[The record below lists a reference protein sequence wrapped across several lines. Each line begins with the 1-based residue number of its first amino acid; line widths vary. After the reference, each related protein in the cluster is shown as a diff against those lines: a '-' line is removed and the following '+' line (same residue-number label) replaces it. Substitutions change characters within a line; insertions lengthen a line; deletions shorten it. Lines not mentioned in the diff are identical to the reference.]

1 MKKNNFNPGQGNKP
15 TSPFKNRNFIIILI
29 MLLMLFVMV
38 PMASK
43 DGEQEIT
50 RTEFLAMMGD
60 SSISIT
66 ELTLQKTPDGI
77 IIDGARKMTAEEVAE
92 AKKNQSALARITKAD
107 KDDGTGTKR
116 FKSHMLEISNE
127 QITAWEMFKGVKVK
141 VIHESTTWIDTIV
154 AFLPVILLIGFFWLM
169 TSRQMGGGGKSP
181 FSFGKSQ
188 AKVLT
193 ANGKKKTT
201 FNDVAGCDEAK
212 QDLQELVEFLKD
224 PKKYDALGGRI
235 PKGALLVGP
244 PGTGKTLL
252 ARAVAGEAGVPF
264 FSMSGSDFVEMFV
277 GVGASRVRDL
287 FETGKKNAP
296 CILFIDEIDAV
307 GRQRGAGLG
316 GGHDEREQTLNQ
328 LLVEMDGFAA
338 NEGVILIAATNR
350 PDVLDKALLRPGRFD
365 RQIVVGLPDLKGREE
380 ILRVHLKKRK
390 VPLSDDVNVSAIAKG
405 TPGLAGADLENLV
418 NEAALLAA
426 RFNNKKVTML
436 DFEEARDKLS
446 MGAERRTLLMT
457 DEEKRHT
464 AYHEAGHALMTLL
477 CKHSDPLHKITIIP
491 RGRALGVT
499 MSLPERDQVSYSRE
513 YAEER
518 IMIMMS
524 GRLAE
529 MVFFNHQSTGASN
542 DIMRATELARKMV
555 TEWGFDDEIGPVC
568 YSRTDG
574 EVFLGRE
581 ISKPKEMSEM
591 MAEKIDNA
599 VNNLIKKLDAAARKL
614 MEENKDKLVDLA
626 EALFEFEVLDRE
638 EIDRVM
644 AGEKL
649 EGTKKSRQYKALEEL
664 AAKKKRESTPPPDP
678 GKTATESSENKNQP
692 AVDSDENA
700 PTDTP
705 EENPAEE
712 PAAEQSAESSEEKKD

>member
-1 MKKNNFNPGQGNKP
+1 MSQPKP
-15 TSPFKNRNFIIILI
+15 TPPYRSKNFIILLVMIL
-29 MLLMLFVMV
+29 LLFVMF
-38 PMASK
+38 PLAGK
-43 DGEQEIT
+43 DGENDIT

-60 SSISIT
+60 STKVIT
-66 ELTLQKTPDGI
+66 ELSLQKTPDGVI
-77 IIDGARKMTAEEVAE
+77 IEGKREMSAEEKAE
-92 AKKNQSALARITKAD
+92 AKKNQSALARFTKSADNGNTKAF
-107 KDDGTGTKR
+107 R
-116 FKSHMLEISNE
+116 SHMLEVSND

-141 VIHESTTWIDTIV
+141 VIHESSTWLDTIV
-154 AFLPVILLIGFFWLM
+154 AFLPAILLIVFFYLM
-169 TSRQMGGGGKSP
+169 MNRQMGGGGKGP

-188 AKVLT
+188 AKQL
-193 ANGKKKTT
+193 NGKQKTT

-224 PKKYDALGGRI
+224 PKKFDALGGRI

-328 LLVEMDGFAA
+328 LLVEMDGFTA

-380 ILRVHLKKRK
+380 ILKVHLKKRK
-390 VPLSDDVNVSAIAKG
+390 VPLADDVDVKAVAKG

-529 MVFFNHQSTGASN
+529 LIFFNHQSTGASN
-542 DIMRATELARKMV
+542 DIQRATELARKMV

-599 VNNLIKKLDAAARKL
+599 VNNLIKRLDLAAKKLI
-614 MEENKDKLVDLA
+614 EENKDKLIDLA

-649 EGTKKSRQYKALEEL
+649 TGTKKSRQYKALEEMEE
-664 AAKKKRESTPPPDP
+664 KKKRENTPPPDP
-678 GKTATESSENKNQP
+678 GKQP
-692 AVDSDENA
+692 PVA
-700 PTDTP
+700 PVTDAP
-705 EENPAEE
+705 VAEIKPA
-712 PAAEQSAESSEEKKD
+712 PAAGTTTANDGEAHTETLKSSEEPKQENS

>member
-1 MKKNNFNPGQGNKP
+1 MSQEKK
-15 TSPFKNRNFIIILI
+15 SPPYRSKNFIILLVMIL
-29 MLLMLFVMV
+29 LLFVMF
-38 PMASK
+38 PLAGK
-43 DGEQEIT
+43 DGDSDIT

-60 SSISIT
+60 STKVIT
-66 ELTLQKTPDGI
+66 ELTLQKTPDGVI
-77 IIDGARKMTAEEVAE
+77 IEGQREMSPEEIAE
-92 AKKNQSALARITKAD
+92 AKKNRSALARFTKSS
-107 KDDGTGTKR
+107 DDNGKTKR
-116 FKSHMLEISNE
+116 FKSHMLEVSND
-127 QITAWEMFKGVKVK
+127 QITAWEMYKGVKVK
-141 VIHESTTWIDTIV
+141 VIHESSTWLDTII
-154 AFLPVILLIGFFWLM
+154 AFLPAILLIVFFYFM
-169 TSRQMGGGGKSP
+169 MNRQMGGGGKGP

-188 AKVLT
+188 AKQL
-193 ANGKKKTT
+193 NGKQKTT

-224 PKKYDALGGRI
+224 PKKFDALGGRI

-328 LLVEMDGFAA
+328 LLVEMDGFTA
-338 NEGVILIAATNR
+338 NEGVILSAATNR

-380 ILRVHLKKRK
+380 ILKVHLKKRK
-390 VPLSDDVNVSAIAKG
+390 VPLADDVDVKAVAKG

-529 MVFFNHQSTGASN
+529 LIFFNHQSTGASN
-542 DIMRATELARKMV
+542 DIQRATELARKMV

-599 VNNLIKKLDAAARKL
+599 VNNLIKRLDLAAKKLI
-614 MEENKDKLVDLA
+614 EENKDKLIDLA

-649 EGTKKSRQYKALEEL
+649 TGTKKSRQYKALEEMEE
-664 AAKKKRESTPPPDP
+664 KKKRENTPPPDP
-678 GKTATESSENKNQP
+678 GKQP
-692 AVDSDENA
+692 PVA
-700 PTDTP
+700 PVTDAP
-705 EENPAEE
+705 VAEIKPA
-712 PAAEQSAESSEEKKD
+712 PAAGTTPANDGDAQSSSVESHQENS

>member
-1 MKKNNFNPGQGNKP
+1 MNQPKKP
-15 TSPFKNRNFIIILI
+15 TAPFKNRNFIIVLI
-29 MLLMLFVMV
+29 MLLMLFVMF
-38 PMASK
+38 PMTAK
-43 DGEQEIT
+43 DSEKDIT

-60 SSISIT
+60 SAKVIT
-66 ELTLQKTPDGI
+66 ELTLQKTPDGVI
-77 IIDGARKMTAEEVAE
+77 IEGAYKMTPEEIAE
-92 AKKNQSALARITKAD
+92 AKKNRSALARFTRASGDVNTKH
-107 KDDGTGTKR
+107 

-127 QITAWEMFKGVKVK
+127 QISAWETFKGVKVK
-141 VIHESTTWIDTIV
+141 VIHESTTWLDTLI
-154 AFLPVILLIGFFWLM
+154 AFLPAILLIAFFYIMM
-169 TSRQMGGGGKSP
+169 TRQMGGGGKSP

-188 AKVLT
+188 VKQLNAQ
-193 ANGKKKTT
+193 KKTT

-264 FSMSGSDFVEMFV
+264 FSMSGSEFVEMFV

-328 LLVEMDGFAA
+328 LLVEMDGFTA

-380 ILRVHLKKRK
+380 ILKVHLKKRK
-390 VPLSDDVNVSAIAKG
+390 VPLAPDVDVKAVAKG

-529 MVFFNHQSTGASN
+529 LIFFNHQSTGASN
-542 DIMRATELARKMV
+542 DIQRATELARKMV
-555 TEWGFDDEIGPVC
+555 TEWGFDEEIGPVC

-599 VNNLIKKLDAAARKL
+599 INNLIKRMDQAARKL
-614 MEENKDKLVDLA
+614 LEENKDKLIDLA

-638 EIDRVM
+638 EIDKVM

-649 EGTKKSRQYKALEEL
+649 TGTKKSRQYQAMEEL
-664 AAKKKRESTPPPDP
+664 AKKREEENTPPPDP
-678 GKTATESSENKNQP
+678 GNPPPVAPIADVQPAPAPTVTGNETATNSVKESDQ
-692 AVDSDENA
+692 
-700 PTDTP
+700 
-705 EENPAEE
+705 
-712 PAAEQSAESSEEKKD
+712 Q

>member
-1 MKKNNFNPGQGNKP
+1 MNQPKKPA
-15 TSPFKNRNFIIILI
+15 PFKNKNFIIVLI
-29 MLLMLFVMV
+29 MLLMLFVMF
-38 PMASK
+38 PMTGKDSSK
-43 DGEQEIT
+43 DIT
-50 RTEFLAMMGD
+50 RTEFLALMGD
-60 SSISIT
+60 STKVIT
-66 ELTLQKTPDGI
+66 ELTLQKTPDGVI
-77 IIDGARKMTAEEVAE
+77 IEGAYEMSPEEVAE
-92 AKKNQSALARITKAD
+92 AKKNQSALARFTRNNSDTKN
-107 KDDGTGTKR
+107 KH

-127 QITAWEMFKGVKVK
+127 QISTWEAFKGVKVK
-141 VIHESTTWIDTIV
+141 VIHESTTWIDTLV
-154 AFLPVILLIGFFWLM
+154 AFLPAILLIAFFYIM
-169 TSRQMGGGGKSP
+169 MSRQMGGGGKSP

-188 AKVLT
+188 VRQL
-193 ANGKKKTT
+193 NSQKKTT

-224 PKKYDALGGRI
+224 PKKYDKLGGRI

-328 LLVEMDGFAA
+328 LLVEMDGFTA

-380 ILRVHLKKRK
+380 ILKVHLKKRK
-390 VPLSDDVNVSAIAKG
+390 VPLGDDVDVKAVAKG

-529 MVFFNHQSTGASN
+529 LIFFNHQSTGASN
-542 DIMRATELARKMV
+542 DIQRATELARKMV
-555 TEWGFDDEIGPVC
+555 TEWGFDEEIGPVC
-568 YSRTDG
+568 YSRADG

-599 VNNLIKKLDAAARKL
+599 INNLIKRMDNKARQL
-614 MEENKDKLVDLA
+614 LEEHKDKLTDLA

-638 EIDRVM
+638 EIDKVM

-649 EGTKKSRQYKALEEL
+649 TGTKKSRQYKAMEEL
-664 AAKKKRESTPPPDP
+664 AKKREEENTPPPDP
-678 GKTATESSENKNQP
+678 GDQPPVAPITDVQPAPASGNETATNSVKEN
-692 AVDSDENA
+692 E
-700 PTDTP
+700 
-705 EENPAEE
+705 
-712 PAAEQSAESSEEKKD
+712 

>member
-1 MKKNNFNPGQGNKP
+1 
-15 TSPFKNRNFIIILI
+15 
-29 MLLMLFVMV
+29 
-38 PMASK
+38 
-43 DGEQEIT
+43 
-50 RTEFLAMMGD
+50 
-60 SSISIT
+60 
-66 ELTLQKTPDGI
+66 
-77 IIDGARKMTAEEVAE
+77 
-92 AKKNQSALARITKAD
+92 
-107 KDDGTGTKR
+107 
-116 FKSHMLEISNE
+116 
-127 QITAWEMFKGVKVK
+127 
-141 VIHESTTWIDTIV
+141 
-154 AFLPVILLIGFFWLM
+154 
-169 TSRQMGGGGKSP
+169 
-181 FSFGKSQ
+181 
-188 AKVLT
+188 
-193 ANGKKKTT
+193 
-201 FNDVAGCDEAK
+201 
-212 QDLQELVEFLKD
+212 
-224 PKKYDALGGRI
+224 
-235 PKGALLVGP
+235 
-244 PGTGKTLL
+244 KTLL

-328 LLVEMDGFAA
+328 LLVEMDGFTA

-380 ILRVHLKKRK
+380 ILKVHLKKRK
-390 VPLSDDVNVSAIAKG
+390 VPLAPDVDVKAVAKG

-529 MVFFNHQSTGASN
+529 LIFFNHQSTGASN
-542 DIMRATELARKMV
+542 DIQRATELARKMV
-555 TEWGFDDEIGPVC
+555 TEWGFDEEIGPVC
-568 YSRTDG
+568 YSRADG

-599 VNNLIKKLDAAARKL
+599 INNLIKRMDQAARKL
-614 MEENKDKLVDLA
+614 IEENKDKLIDLA

-649 EGTKKSRQYKALEEL
+649 TGTKKSRQYQAMEEL
-664 AAKKKRESTPPPDP
+664 AKKREEENTPPPDP
-678 GKTATESSENKNQP
+678 GNPPPVAPITDVQPAPATGNETATNSVKESDQ
-692 AVDSDENA
+692 
-700 PTDTP
+700 
-705 EENPAEE
+705 
-712 PAAEQSAESSEEKKD
+712 Q

>member
-1 MKKNNFNPGQGNKP
+1 MSQMQGKP
-15 TSPFKNRNFIIILI
+15 TSPFKNRNFIVLIIMI
-29 MLLMLFVMV
+29 LLLFVMF
-38 PMASK
+38 PLATNDNNEEM
-43 DGEQEIT
+43 T

-60 SSISIT
+60 STKVIT
-66 ELTLQKTPDGI
+66 ELSLQKTPDGVI
-77 IIDGARKMTAEEVAE
+77 VEGTRMMSDKEMAE
-92 AKKNQSALARITKAD
+92 AKQQQSAIARFTKAGSEVPN
-107 KDDGTGTKR
+107 KKH
-116 FKSHMLEISNE
+116 FKTHMLDVTNE
-127 QITAWEMFKGVKVK
+127 MASAWETYKGVKVK
-141 VIHESTTWIDTIV
+141 VIHESTTWIDTLV
-154 AFLPVILLIGFFWLM
+154 AFLPVLLLIAFFWIM
-169 TSRQMGGGGKSP
+169 TSRQMGGGGKNP

-188 AKVLT
+188 VKQL
-193 ANGKKKTT
+193 NNNKKKTM
-201 FNDVAGCDEAK
+201 FSDVAGCDEAK

-224 PKKYDALGGRI
+224 PKKYDELGGRI

-307 GRQRGAGLG
+307 G
-316 GGHDEREQTLNQ
+316 
-328 LLVEMDGFAA
+328 
-338 NEGVILIAATNR
+338 
-350 PDVLDKALLRPGRFD
+350 ALLRPGRFD

-380 ILRVHLKKRK
+380 ILKVHLKKRK
-390 VPLSDDVNVSAIAKG
+390 VPLDKDVDVSAIAKG

-529 MVFFNHQSTGASN
+529 LIFFNHQSTGASN
-542 DIMRATELARKMV
+542 DIQRATELARKMV
-555 TEWGFDDEIGPVC
+555 TEWGFDDNIGPVC
-568 YSRTDG
+568 YSRNDG
-574 EVFLGRE
+574 EIFLGRE
-581 ISKPKEMSEM
+581 ISKPKEMSEK
-591 MAEKIDNA
+591 MAEMIDDAINS
-599 VNNLIKKLDAAARKL
+599 LIKRMDQAARKL
-614 MEENKDKLVDLA
+614 LEENKDKLIDLA

-638 EIDRVM
+638 EIDKVM

-649 EGTKKSRQYKALEEL
+649 TGTKKSRQYQAMEEL
-664 AAKKKRESTPPPDP
+664 AAKKKREETPPPDP
-678 GKTATESSENKNQP
+678 GKQPPVAPVADAPVSEVQPKPATGNETATNSINNTEH
-692 AVDSDENA
+692 
-700 PTDTP
+700 
-705 EENPAEE
+705 
-712 PAAEQSAESSEEKKD
+712 

>member
-1 MKKNNFNPGQGNKP
+1 MNQPKKPA
-15 TSPFKNRNFIIILI
+15 PFKNKNFIIVLI
-29 MLLMLFVMV
+29 MLLMLFVMF
-38 PMASK
+38 PMTGKDSSK
-43 DGEQEIT
+43 DIT

-60 SSISIT
+60 STKVIT
-66 ELTLQKTPDGI
+66 ELTLQKTPDGVI
-77 IIDGARKMTAEEVAE
+77 IEGAYEMSPEEIAE
-92 AKKNQSALARITKAD
+92 AKKGQSALARFTRNSTDTKN
-107 KDDGTGTKR
+107 KH

-127 QITAWEMFKGVKVK
+127 QISTWEAFKGVKVK
-141 VIHESTTWIDTIV
+141 VIHESTTWIDTLV
-154 AFLPVILLIGFFWLM
+154 AFLPAILLIAFFYIM
-169 TSRQMGGGGKSP
+169 MSRQMGGGGKSP

-188 AKVLT
+188 VRQL
-193 ANGKKKTT
+193 NSQKKTT

-224 PKKYDALGGRI
+224 PKKYDKLGGRI

-328 LLVEMDGFAA
+328 LLVEMDGFTA

-380 ILRVHLKKRK
+380 ILKVHLKKRK
-390 VPLSDDVNVSAIAKG
+390 VPLGDDVDVKAVAKG

-529 MVFFNHQSTGASN
+529 LIFFNHQSTGASN
-542 DIMRATELARKMV
+542 DIQRATELARKMV
-555 TEWGFDDEIGPVC
+555 TEWGFDEEIGPVC
-568 YSRTDG
+568 YSRADG

-599 VNNLIKKLDAAARKL
+599 INNLIKRMDNKAREL
-614 MEENKDKLVDLA
+614 LEEHKDKLTDLA

-638 EIDRVM
+638 EIDKVM

-649 EGTKKSRQYKALEEL
+649 TGTKKSRQYKAMEEL
-664 AAKKKRESTPPPDP
+664 AKKREEENTPPPDP
-678 GKTATESSENKNQP
+678 GDQPPVAPIADVQPAPASGNETATNSVKEN
-692 AVDSDENA
+692 E
-700 PTDTP
+700 
-705 EENPAEE
+705 
-712 PAAEQSAESSEEKKD
+712 

>member
-1 MKKNNFNPGQGNKP
+1 MNQPKKPA
-15 TSPFKNRNFIIILI
+15 PFKNKNFIIVLI
-29 MLLMLFVMV
+29 MLLMLFVMF
-38 PMASK
+38 PMTGKDSSK
-43 DGEQEIT
+43 DIT

-60 SSISIT
+60 STKVIT
-66 ELTLQKTPDGI
+66 ELTLQKTPDGVI
-77 IIDGARKMTAEEVAE
+77 IEGAYEMSPEEVAE
-92 AKKNQSALARITKAD
+92 AKKNQSALARFTRNNSDTKN
-107 KDDGTGTKR
+107 KH

-127 QITAWEMFKGVKVK
+127 QISTWEAFKGVKVK
-141 VIHESTTWIDTIV
+141 VIHESTTWIDTLV
-154 AFLPVILLIGFFWLM
+154 AFLPAILLIAFFYIM
-169 TSRQMGGGGKSP
+169 MSRQMGGGGKSP

-188 AKVLT
+188 VRQL
-193 ANGKKKTT
+193 NSQKKTT

-224 PKKYDALGGRI
+224 PKKYDKLGGRI

-328 LLVEMDGFAA
+328 LLVEMDGFTA

-380 ILRVHLKKRK
+380 ILKVHLKKRK
-390 VPLSDDVNVSAIAKG
+390 VPLGDDVDVKAVAKG

-529 MVFFNHQSTGASN
+529 LIFFNHQSTGASN
-542 DIMRATELARKMV
+542 DIQRATELARKMV
-555 TEWGFDDEIGPVC
+555 TEWGFDEEIGPVC
-568 YSRTDG
+568 YSRADG

-599 VNNLIKKLDAAARKL
+599 INNLIKRMDNKAREL
-614 MEENKDKLVDLA
+614 LEENKDKLTDLA

-649 EGTKKSRQYKALEEL
+649 TGTKKSRQYKAMEEL
-664 AAKKKRESTPPPDP
+664 AKKREEENTPPPDP
-678 GKTATESSENKNQP
+678 GDQPPVAPITDVQPAPASGNETATNSVKEN
-692 AVDSDENA
+692 E
-700 PTDTP
+700 
-705 EENPAEE
+705 
-712 PAAEQSAESSEEKKD
+712 

>member
-1 MKKNNFNPGQGNKP
+1 MNQPKKPA
-15 TSPFKNRNFIIILI
+15 PFKNKNFIIVLI
-29 MLLMLFVMV
+29 MLLMLFVMF
-38 PMASK
+38 PMTGKDSSK
-43 DGEQEIT
+43 DIT

-60 SSISIT
+60 STKVIT
-66 ELTLQKTPDGI
+66 ELTLQKTPDGVI
-77 IIDGARKMTAEEVAE
+77 IEGAYEMSPEEIAE
-92 AKKNQSALARITKAD
+92 AKKNQSALARFTRNSTDTKN
-107 KDDGTGTKR
+107 KH
-116 FKSHMLEISNE
+116 FKSHMLDISNE
-127 QITAWEMFKGVKVK
+127 QISTWEAFKGVKVK
-141 VIHESTTWIDTIV
+141 VIHESTTWIDTLV
-154 AFLPVILLIGFFWLM
+154 AFLPAILLIAFFYIM
-169 TSRQMGGGGKSP
+169 MSRQMGGGGKSP

-188 AKVLT
+188 VRQL
-193 ANGKKKTT
+193 NSQKKTT

-224 PKKYDALGGRI
+224 PKKYDKLGGRI

-328 LLVEMDGFAA
+328 LLVEMDGFTA

-365 RQIVVGLPDLKGREE
+365 RQIVVGLPDLRGREE
-380 ILRVHLKKRK
+380 ILKVHLKKRK
-390 VPLSDDVNVSAIAKG
+390 VPLGDDVDVKAVAKG

-529 MVFFNHQSTGASN
+529 LIFFNHQSTGASN
-542 DIMRATELARKMV
+542 DIQRATELARKMV
-555 TEWGFDDEIGPVC
+555 TEWGFDEEIGPVC
-568 YSRTDG
+568 YSRADG

-599 VNNLIKKLDAAARKL
+599 INNLIKRMDNKAREL
-614 MEENKDKLVDLA
+614 LEEHKDKLIDLA

-638 EIDRVM
+638 EIDKVM

-649 EGTKKSRQYKALEEL
+649 TGTKKSRQYKAMEEL
-664 AAKKKRESTPPPDP
+664 AKKREEENTPPPDP
-678 GKTATESSENKNQP
+678 GDQPPVAPITDVQPAPAAGNETATNSVKGNE
-692 AVDSDENA
+692 
-700 PTDTP
+700 
-705 EENPAEE
+705 
-712 PAAEQSAESSEEKKD
+712 

>member
-1 MKKNNFNPGQGNKP
+1 MSQEKK
-15 TSPFKNRNFIIILI
+15 SPPYRSKNFIILLVMIL
-29 MLLMLFVMV
+29 LLFVMF
-38 PMASK
+38 PLAGK
-43 DGEQEIT
+43 DGDSDIT

-60 SSISIT
+60 STKVIT
-66 ELTLQKTPDGI
+66 ELTLQKTPDGVI
-77 IIDGARKMTAEEVAE
+77 IEGQREMSPEEIAE
-92 AKKNQSALARITKAD
+92 AKKNRSALARFTKSS
-107 KDDGTGTKR
+107 DDNGKTKR
-116 FKSHMLEISNE
+116 FKSHMLEVSND
-127 QITAWEMFKGVKVK
+127 QITAWEMYKGVKVK
-141 VIHESTTWIDTIV
+141 VIHESSTWLDTII
-154 AFLPVILLIGFFWLM
+154 AFLPAILLIVFFYFM
-169 TSRQMGGGGKSP
+169 MNRQMGGGGKSP

-188 AKVLT
+188 ARQL
-193 ANGKKKTT
+193 NGKQKTT

-224 PKKYDALGGRI
+224 PKKFDALGGRI

-328 LLVEMDGFAA
+328 LLVEMDGFTA

-380 ILRVHLKKRK
+380 ILKVHLKKRK
-390 VPLSDDVNVSAIAKG
+390 VPLADDVDVKAVAKG

-529 MVFFNHQSTGASN
+529 LIFFNHQSTGASN
-542 DIMRATELARKMV
+542 DIQRATELARKMV

-599 VNNLIKKLDAAARKL
+599 VNSLIKRLDLAAKKLI
-614 MEENKDKLVDLA
+614 EENKDKLIDLA

-649 EGTKKSRQYKALEEL
+649 TGTKKSRQYKALEEMEE
-664 AAKKKRESTPPPDP
+664 KKKRENTPPPDP
-678 GKTATESSENKNQP
+678 GKQPPVTPVTDAPVAEIKPAPAAGTTPASDDAHTEALKSSENAKQ
-692 AVDSDENA
+692 EN
-700 PTDTP
+700 
-705 EENPAEE
+705 
-712 PAAEQSAESSEEKKD
+712 S

>member
-1 MKKNNFNPGQGNKP
+1 MNQPKKPA
-15 TSPFKNRNFIIILI
+15 PFKNKNFIIVLI
-29 MLLMLFVMV
+29 MLLMLFVMF
-38 PMASK
+38 PMTGKDSSK
-43 DGEQEIT
+43 DIT

-60 SSISIT
+60 STKVIT
-66 ELTLQKTPDGI
+66 ELTLQKTPDGVI
-77 IIDGARKMTAEEVAE
+77 IEGAYEMSPEEIAE
-92 AKKNQSALARITKAD
+92 AKKGQSALARFTRNSTDTKN
-107 KDDGTGTKR
+107 KH

-127 QITAWEMFKGVKVK
+127 QISTWEAFKGVKVK
-141 VIHESTTWIDTIV
+141 VIHESTTWIDTLV
-154 AFLPVILLIGFFWLM
+154 AFLPAILLIAFFYIM
-169 TSRQMGGGGKSP
+169 MSRQMGGGGKSP

-188 AKVLT
+188 VRQL
-193 ANGKKKTT
+193 NSQKKTT

-224 PKKYDALGGRI
+224 PKKYDKLGGRI

-328 LLVEMDGFAA
+328 LLVEMDGFTA

-380 ILRVHLKKRK
+380 ILKVHLKKRK
-390 VPLSDDVNVSAIAKG
+390 VPLGDDVDVKAVAKG

-529 MVFFNHQSTGASN
+529 LIFFNHQSTGASN
-542 DIMRATELARKMV
+542 DIQRATELARKMV
-555 TEWGFDDEIGPVC
+555 TEWGFDEEIGPVC
-568 YSRTDG
+568 YSRADG

-599 VNNLIKKLDAAARKL
+599 INNLIKRMNNKAREL
-614 MEENKDKLVDLA
+614 LEEHKDKLTDLA

-638 EIDRVM
+638 EIDKVM

-649 EGTKKSRQYKALEEL
+649 TGTKKSRQYKAMEEL
-664 AAKKKRESTPPPDP
+664 AKKREEENTPPPDP
-678 GKTATESSENKNQP
+678 GDQPPVAPITDVQPAPATGNETATNSVKEN
-692 AVDSDENA
+692 E
-700 PTDTP
+700 
-705 EENPAEE
+705 
-712 PAAEQSAESSEEKKD
+712 

>member
-1 MKKNNFNPGQGNKP
+1 MSKNPGKP
-15 TSPFKNRNFIIILI
+15 TPPYRSKNFIILLI
-29 MLLMLFVMV
+29 MIILLFVMF
-38 PMASK
+38 PLASK
-43 DGEQEIT
+43 DDNTDMT

-60 SSISIT
+60 STQVIT
-66 ELTLQKTPDGI
+66 ELTLQKTKDGI
-77 IIDGARKMTAEEVAE
+77 IIEGARELTAEEAAA
-92 AKKNQSALARITKAD
+92 AKNDQSLFAKFSRGNNSNPSK
-107 KDDGTGTKR
+107 KQFR
-116 FKSHMLEISNE
+116 SHMLEVTND
-127 QITAWEMFKGVKVK
+127 QITAWEVFKGVKVK
-141 VIHESTTWIDTIV
+141 VIHEESSWLDTLV
-154 AFLPVILLIGFFWLM
+154 AFMPAILLIVFFYFM
-169 TSRQMGGGGKSP
+169 MSRQMGGGGKSP
-181 FSFGKSQ
+181 FAFGKSQ
-188 AKVLT
+188 AKQLDQ
-193 ANGKKKTT
+193 KKKTY
-201 FNDVAGCDEAK
+201 FKDVAGCDEAK

-224 PKKYDALGGRI
+224 PKKFDALGGRI

-287 FETGKKNAP
+287 FENGKKNAP

-328 LLVEMDGFAA
+328 LLVEMDGFTA

-390 VPLSDDVNVSAIAKG
+390 VPLADDVDIKAVAKG

-418 NEAALLAA
+418 NEAALMAA

-529 MVFFNHQSTGASN
+529 LVFFNHQSTGASN
-542 DIMRATELARKMV
+542 DIQRATELARKMI

-599 VNNLIKKLDAAARKL
+599 INSLIKRLDQRARQL
-614 MEENKDKLVDLA
+614 MEENKDKLTDLA

-649 EGTKKSRQYKALEEL
+649 EGTKKSRQYKAMEEL
-664 AAKKKRESTPPPDP
+664 AAKKKAEDTPPPDP
-678 GKTATESSENKNQP
+678 GTTPPTAPISTIEPAAAGGEIPAEEAHSEAVSENKP
-692 AVDSDENA
+692 KAL
-700 PTDTP
+700 
-705 EENPAEE
+705 
-712 PAAEQSAESSEEKKD
+712 SEDPKSET

>member
-1 MKKNNFNPGQGNKP
+1 MSQEKK
-15 TSPFKNRNFIIILI
+15 SPPYRSKNFIILLVMIL
-29 MLLMLFVMV
+29 LLFVMF
-38 PMASK
+38 PLAGK
-43 DGEQEIT
+43 DGDSDIT

-60 SSISIT
+60 STKVIT
-66 ELTLQKTPDGI
+66 ELTLQKTPDGVI
-77 IIDGARKMTAEEVAE
+77 IEGQREMSPEEIAEARK
-92 AKKNQSALARITKAD
+92 NRSALARFTKSS
-107 KDDGTGTKR
+107 DDSGKTKR
-116 FKSHMLEISNE
+116 FKSHMLEVSND
-127 QITAWEMFKGVKVK
+127 QITAWEMYKGVKVK
-141 VIHESTTWIDTIV
+141 VIHESSTWLDTII
-154 AFLPVILLIGFFWLM
+154 AFLPAILLIVFFYFM
-169 TSRQMGGGGKSP
+169 MNRQMGGGGKSP

-188 AKVLT
+188 ARQL
-193 ANGKKKTT
+193 NGKQKTT

-224 PKKYDALGGRI
+224 PKKFDALGGRI

-328 LLVEMDGFAA
+328 LLVEMDGFTA

-380 ILRVHLKKRK
+380 ILKVHLKKRK
-390 VPLSDDVNVSAIAKG
+390 VPLADDVDVKAVAKG

-529 MVFFNHQSTGASN
+529 LIFFNHQSTGASN
-542 DIMRATELARKMV
+542 DIQRATELARKMV

-599 VNNLIKKLDAAARKL
+599 VNSLIKRLDLAAKKLI
-614 MEENKDKLVDLA
+614 EENKDKLIDLA

-649 EGTKKSRQYKALEEL
+649 TGTKKSRQYKALEEMEE
-664 AAKKKRESTPPPDP
+664 KKKRENTPPPDP
-678 GKTATESSENKNQP
+678 GKQPPVAPVTDAPVAEIKPAPAAGTTPASDDAHTEALKSSENAKQ
-692 AVDSDENA
+692 EN
-700 PTDTP
+700 
-705 EENPAEE
+705 
-712 PAAEQSAESSEEKKD
+712 S

>member
-1 MKKNNFNPGQGNKP
+1 MSQGKQTP
-15 TSPFKNRNFIIILI
+15 PYRSKNFIILLV
-29 MLLMLFVMV
+29 MLLLLFVMF
-38 PMASK
+38 PLAGK
-43 DGEQEIT
+43 DGDTDIT

-60 SSISIT
+60 STKVIT
-66 ELTLQKTPDGI
+66 ELTLQKTPDGVI
-77 IIDGARKMTAEEVAE
+77 IEGKREMNPDEIAE
-92 AKKNQSALARITKAD
+92 AKKNRSAFARFTKSSDNSTA
-107 KDDGTGTKR
+107 KSFR
-116 FKSHMLEISNE
+116 SHMLEVSND
-127 QITAWEMFKGVKVK
+127 QITAWEMYKGVKVK
-141 VIHESTTWIDTIV
+141 VIHESSTWLDTLV
-154 AFLPVILLIGFFWLM
+154 AFLPAVLLIVFFYLM
-169 TSRQMGGGGKSP
+169 MNRQMGGGGKGP

-188 AKVLT
+188 ARQL
-193 ANGKKKTT
+193 NGKQKTT

-224 PKKYDALGGRI
+224 PKKFDALGGRI

-328 LLVEMDGFAA
+328 LLVEMDGFTA

-380 ILRVHLKKRK
+380 ILKVHLKKRK
-390 VPLSDDVNVSAIAKG
+390 VPLADDVDVKAVAKG

-529 MVFFNHQSTGASN
+529 LIFFNHQSTGASN
-542 DIMRATELARKMV
+542 DIQRATELARKMV

-599 VNNLIKKLDAAARKL
+599 VNSLIKRLDLAARKL
-614 MEENKDKLVDLA
+614 IEENKDKLIDLA

-649 EGTKKSRQYKALEEL
+649 TGTKKSRQYKALEEME
-664 AAKKKRESTPPPDP
+664 AKKEKEDTPPPDP
-678 GKTATESSENKNQP
+678 GREPPVAPVADAPIAEIKPAPASGTSPAGEDAHSETLKT
-692 AVDSDENA
+692 
-700 PTDTP
+700 
-705 EENPAEE
+705 AEE
-712 PAAEQSAESSEEKKD
+712 PKQDHT

>member
-1 MKKNNFNPGQGNKP
+1 MNQPKKPA
-15 TSPFKNRNFIIILI
+15 PFKNKNFIIVLI
-29 MLLMLFVMV
+29 MLLMLFVMF
-38 PMASK
+38 PMTGKDSSK
-43 DGEQEIT
+43 DIT

-60 SSISIT
+60 STKVIT
-66 ELTLQKTPDGI
+66 ELTLQKTPDGVI
-77 IIDGARKMTAEEVAE
+77 IEGAYEMSPEEIAE
-92 AKKNQSALARITKAD
+92 AKKSQSALARFTRNSTDTKN
-107 KDDGTGTKR
+107 KH
-116 FKSHMLEISNE
+116 FKSHMLDISNE
-127 QITAWEMFKGVKVK
+127 QISTWEAFKGVKVK
-141 VIHESTTWIDTIV
+141 VIHESTTWIDTLV
-154 AFLPVILLIGFFWLM
+154 AFLPAILLIAFFYIM
-169 TSRQMGGGGKSP
+169 MSRQMGGGGKSP

-188 AKVLT
+188 VRQL
-193 ANGKKKTT
+193 NSQKKTT

-224 PKKYDALGGRI
+224 PKKYDKLGGRI

-328 LLVEMDGFAA
+328 LLVEMDGFTA

-380 ILRVHLKKRK
+380 ILKVHLKKRK
-390 VPLSDDVNVSAIAKG
+390 VPLGDDVDVKAVAKG

-529 MVFFNHQSTGASN
+529 LIFFNHQSTGASN
-542 DIMRATELARKMV
+542 DIQRATELARKMV
-555 TEWGFDDEIGPVC
+555 TEWGFDEEIGPVC
-568 YSRTDG
+568 YSRADG

-599 VNNLIKKLDAAARKL
+599 INNLIKRMDNKARQL
-614 MEENKDKLVDLA
+614 LEEHKDKLTDLA

-638 EIDRVM
+638 EIDKVM

-649 EGTKKSRQYKALEEL
+649 TGTKKSRQYKAMEEL
-664 AAKKKRESTPPPDP
+664 AKKREEENTPPPDP
-678 GKTATESSENKNQP
+678 GDQPPVAPIADVQPAPASGNETATNSVKEN
-692 AVDSDENA
+692 E
-700 PTDTP
+700 
-705 EENPAEE
+705 
-712 PAAEQSAESSEEKKD
+712 

>member
-1 MKKNNFNPGQGNKP
+1 MSQEKK
-15 TSPFKNRNFIIILI
+15 SPPYRSKNFIILLVMIL
-29 MLLMLFVMV
+29 LLFVMF
-38 PMASK
+38 PLAGK
-43 DGEQEIT
+43 DGDSDIT

-60 SSISIT
+60 STKVIT
-66 ELTLQKTPDGI
+66 ELTLQKTPDGVI
-77 IIDGARKMTAEEVAE
+77 IEGQREMSPEEIAEARK
-92 AKKNQSALARITKAD
+92 NRSALARFTKSS
-107 KDDGTGTKR
+107 DDNGKTKR
-116 FKSHMLEISNE
+116 FKSHMLEVSND
-127 QITAWEMFKGVKVK
+127 QITAWELYKGVKVK
-141 VIHESTTWIDTIV
+141 VIHESSTWLDTII
-154 AFLPVILLIGFFWLM
+154 AFLPAILLIVFFYFM
-169 TSRQMGGGGKSP
+169 MNRQMGGGGKSP

-188 AKVLT
+188 ARQL
-193 ANGKKKTT
+193 NGKQKTT

-224 PKKYDALGGRI
+224 PKKFDALGGRI

-328 LLVEMDGFAA
+328 LLVEMDGFTA

-380 ILRVHLKKRK
+380 ILKVHLKKRK
-390 VPLSDDVNVSAIAKG
+390 VPLADDVDVKAVAKG

-529 MVFFNHQSTGASN
+529 LIFFNHQSTGASN
-542 DIMRATELARKMV
+542 DIQRATELARKMV

-599 VNNLIKKLDAAARKL
+599 VNSLIKRLDLAAKKLI
-614 MEENKDKLVDLA
+614 EENKDKLIDLA

-649 EGTKKSRQYKALEEL
+649 TGTKKSRQYKALEEMEE
-664 AAKKKRESTPPPDP
+664 KKKRENTPPPDP
-678 GKTATESSENKNQP
+678 GKQPPVAPVTDAPVAEIKPAPAAGTTPASDDAHTEALKSSENAKQ
-692 AVDSDENA
+692 EN
-700 PTDTP
+700 
-705 EENPAEE
+705 
-712 PAAEQSAESSEEKKD
+712 S

>member
-1 MKKNNFNPGQGNKP
+1 MSQEKK
-15 TSPFKNRNFIIILI
+15 SPPYRSKNFIILLVMIL
-29 MLLMLFVMV
+29 LLFVMF
-38 PMASK
+38 PLAGK
-43 DGEQEIT
+43 DGDSDIT

-60 SSISIT
+60 STKVIT
-66 ELTLQKTPDGI
+66 ELTLQKTPDGVI
-77 IIDGARKMTAEEVAE
+77 IEGQREMSPEEIAEARK
-92 AKKNQSALARITKAD
+92 NRSALARFTKSS
-107 KDDGTGTKR
+107 DDNGRTKR
-116 FKSHMLEISNE
+116 FKSHMLEVSND
-127 QITAWEMFKGVKVK
+127 QITAWEMYKGVKVK
-141 VIHESTTWIDTIV
+141 VIHESSTWLDTII
-154 AFLPVILLIGFFWLM
+154 AFLPAILLIVFFYFM
-169 TSRQMGGGGKSP
+169 MNRQMGGGGKSP

-188 AKVLT
+188 ARQL
-193 ANGKKKTT
+193 NGKQKTT

-224 PKKYDALGGRI
+224 PKKFDALGGRI

-328 LLVEMDGFAA
+328 LLVEMDGFTA

-365 RQIVVGLPDLKGREE
+365 RQIVVGLPDPKGREE
-380 ILRVHLKKRK
+380 ILKVHLKKRK
-390 VPLSDDVNVSAIAKG
+390 VPLADDVDVKAVAKG

-529 MVFFNHQSTGASN
+529 LIFFNHQSTGASN
-542 DIMRATELARKMV
+542 DIQRATELARKMV

-599 VNNLIKKLDAAARKL
+599 VNSLIKRLDLAAKKLI
-614 MEENKDKLVDLA
+614 EENKDKLIDLA

-649 EGTKKSRQYKALEEL
+649 TGTKKSRQYKALEEMEE
-664 AAKKKRESTPPPDP
+664 KKKRENTPPPDP
-678 GKTATESSENKNQP
+678 GKQPPVAPVTDAPVAEIKPAPAAGTTPASDDAHTEALKSSENAKQ
-692 AVDSDENA
+692 EN
-700 PTDTP
+700 
-705 EENPAEE
+705 
-712 PAAEQSAESSEEKKD
+712 S

>member
-1 MKKNNFNPGQGNKP
+1 MNKP
-15 TSPFKNRNFIIILI
+15 KKPNAPFKNKNFIIVLI
-29 MLLMLFVMV
+29 MFLMLFVMF
-38 PMASK
+38 PMTSK
-43 DGEQEIT
+43 DSNKDIT
-50 RTEFLAMMGD
+50 RTEFLEMMGD
-60 SSISIT
+60 SSKVIT
-66 ELTLQKTPDGI
+66 ELSLQKTPDGVI
-77 IIDGARKMTAEEVAE
+77 IEGAYEMTPEEIAE
-92 AKKNQSALARITKAD
+92 AKQKQSALARFTRTNSDIKN
-107 KDDGTGTKR
+107 KHFR
-116 FKSHMLEISNE
+116 SHMLEISNE
-127 QITAWEMFKGVKVK
+127 QISTWEAYKGVKVK
-141 VIHESTTWIDTIV
+141 VIHESTTWIDTLV
-154 AFLPVILLIGFFWLM
+154 AFLPAILLIGFFYIM
-169 TSRQMGGGGKSP
+169 MSRQMGGGGKSP

-188 AKVLT
+188 VRQL
-193 ANGKKKTT
+193 NSQKKTT

-224 PKKYDALGGRI
+224 PKKYDQLGGRI

-328 LLVEMDGFAA
+328 LLVEMDGFTA

-380 ILRVHLKKRK
+380 ILKVHLKKRK
-390 VPLSDDVNVSAIAKG
+390 VPLGDDVDVKAVAKG

-529 MVFFNHQSTGASN
+529 LIFFNHQSTGASN
-542 DIMRATELARKMV
+542 DIQRATELARKMV
-555 TEWGFDDEIGPVC
+555 TEWGFDEEIGPVC
-568 YSRTDG
+568 YSRSDG

-599 VNNLIKKLDAAARKL
+599 INNLIKRMDKAAKKLL
-614 MEENKDKLVDLA
+614 EQNKDKLIDLA

-638 EIDRVM
+638 EIDKVM

-649 EGTKKSRQYKALEEL
+649 TGTKKSRQYKAMEEL
-664 AAKKKRESTPPPDP
+664 AKKRDEEDTPPPDP
-678 GKTATESSENKNQP
+678 GVQPPVAPIADVQPAPATGNETATNSVKE
-692 AVDSDENA
+692 
-700 PTDTP
+700 T
-705 EENPAEE
+705 
-712 PAAEQSAESSEEKKD
+712 EQQ